1 MLGRIGYRGTVVLAA
16 ALALAAC
23 GKKDKAGTDTGMA
36 MSGTDTGAMAAN
48 GSNAGT
54 AAGSTTGTASNTQL
68 SDANIVALL
77 DEANMADSAAGTM
90 AATKGT
96 SGSVKEFGKD
106 MARDHHNLRKQ
117 GQDLAKKLNVTPQP
131 PANDTLP
138 KHASMMSDS
147 LGKQAKGAAWDKA
160 YIDHEVAM
168 HQAVIDLATTA
179 QGQAQNPELKAL
191 ITKAAPILQ
200 GHLKNAQA
208 IQAKLG
214 GGSTTASAGGTSGSS
229 TTTTTKTTH

>member
-23 GKKDKAGTDTGMA
+23 GKKDNAGTDTGMA
-36 MSGTDTGAMAAN
+36 MSGTDTGAMAA
-48 GSNAGT
+48 GTANAGT
-54 AAGSTTGTASNTQL
+54 AAGSTSGTAAAPQL
-68 SDANIVALL
+68 NDANIVALL
-77 DEANMADSAAGTM
+77 DEANAADSAAGTM

-96 SGSVKEFGKD
+96 SASVKEFGKD
-106 MARDHHNLRKQ
+106 MARDHHNLRTQ

-138 KHASMMSDS
+138 KHASMMADS

-168 HQAVIDLATTA
+168 HQAVLDLATAA
-179 QGQAQNPELKAL
+179 QNQAQNAELKAL
-191 ITKAAPILQ
+191 ITKAAPIIQ

-214 GGSTTASAGGTSGSS
+214 GGATTASAGASGA
-229 TTTTTKTTH
+229 TTTKTTTKTTH

>member
-1 MLGRIGYRGTVVLAA
+1 MAGRIGYRGTVVLAA

-23 GKKDKAGTDTGMA
+23 GKKDNATTDTGMAMSAGTDTGMA
-36 MSGTDTGAMAAN
+36 
-48 GSNAGT
+48 AGT
-54 AAGSTTGTASNTQL
+54 ANTGTTATAPATL

-90 AATKGT
+90 AASKGT
-96 SGSVKEFGKD
+96 NAGVKEFGKD

-138 KHASMMSDS
+138 RHAQMMSDS
-147 LGKQAKGAAWDKA
+147 LSKQAKGAAWDKA

-168 HQAVIDLATTA
+168 HQAVLDLATAA
-179 QGQAQNPELKAL
+179 QGQAQNAELKAL
-191 ITKAAPILQ
+191 ITKAAPVIQ

-214 GGSTTASAGGTSGSS
+214 TTASA
-229 TTTTTKTTH
+229 TH